1 MNVTDYTY
9 LMNKP
14 DAITEKQAD
23 ALGSVLNEFPYF
35 QSARALRLKGLY
47 NQNSFKYNYA
57 LKVTAAHTSDRS
69 VLFDFITSE
78 AFTSIQNDFYEQKL
92 RDLLQITVFD
102 SEIISPEQIQKAI
115 EIKTDIEEEPISSVE
130 TPVAVEAIKVEEFV
144 KTEEPVKIEEIIKAE
159 EPIKVE
165 ESVITEETKNIPEI
179 DPSIF
184 LAIREAQ
191 TITFEKPITAEEP
204 KKITEIDPSIFLA
217 IKEAHSVIYEKPI
230 IEAETKID
238 TEESVTNLVE
248 ETETLPEIE
257 LVKTEEVKIDRVEN
271 SILSSIKEA
280 ETPSIPESI
289 KQVEE
294 PKFDRIQNSILSS
307 IKEAEN
313 IIPQETVKTE
323 EPKTDPV
330 FEQTILNTIEEDEDE
345 GDVIE
350 EMIIPEFKINPIER
364 SILSSIK
371 EAETAVP
378 KENTEETHE
387 EIKEEIKEEISETA
401 SEVVIDKIEEEQ
413 VEEETN
419 QFAKTAAEH
428 LELGKPLDFSLN
440 EKHSFQEWLQLSR
453 TEPIDRSNEVSPEE
467 KAKIEAERE
476 EERQKKAEIINKFI
490 ETNPKISPIKP
501 GTSAPA
507 VQIESTIEDNSYL
520 MTETLARVYL
530 EQKKYTKAIQAYE
543 ILILKYPEKIT
554 FFADRI
560 SDIKILQ
567 QNNNNN
573 N

>member
-159 EPIKVE
+159 EKIKVE

-204 KKITEIDPSIFLA
+204 
-217 IKEAHSVIYEKPI
+217 
-230 IEAETKID
+230 
-238 TEESVTNLVE
+238 
-248 ETETLPEIE
+248 
-257 LVKTEEVKIDRVEN
+257 
-271 SILSSIKEA
+271 
-280 ETPSIPESI
+280 
-289 KQVEE
+289 
-294 PKFDRIQNSILSS
+294 
-307 IKEAEN
+307 
-313 IIPQETVKTE
+313 
-323 EPKTDPV
+323 
-330 FEQTILNTIEEDEDE
+330 
-345 GDVIE
+345 
-350 EMIIPEFKINPIER
+350 
-364 SILSSIK
+364 
-371 EAETAVP
+371 
-378 KENTEETHE
+378 
-387 EIKEEIKEEISETA
+387 
-401 SEVVIDKIEEEQ
+401 
-413 VEEETN
+413 
-419 QFAKTAAEH
+419 
-428 LELGKPLDFSLN
+428 
-440 EKHSFQEWLQLSR
+440 
-453 TEPIDRSNEVSPEE
+453 
-467 KAKIEAERE
+467 
-476 EERQKKAEIINKFI
+476 
-490 ETNPKISPIKP
+490 
-501 GTSAPA
+501 
-507 VQIESTIEDNSYL
+507 
-520 MTETLARVYL
+520 
-530 EQKKYTKAIQAYE
+530 
-543 ILILKYPEKIT
+543 
-554 FFADRI
+554 
-560 SDIKILQ
+560 
-567 QNNNNN
+567 
-573 N
+573 